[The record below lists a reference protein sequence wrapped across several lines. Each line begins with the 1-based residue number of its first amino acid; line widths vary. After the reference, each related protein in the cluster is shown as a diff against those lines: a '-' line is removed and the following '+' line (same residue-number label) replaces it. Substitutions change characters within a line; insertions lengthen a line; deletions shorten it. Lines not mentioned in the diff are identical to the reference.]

1 MKKLTL
7 AVAALVIGSS
17 VAHAQKASGEAMLS
31 FGKDNSYAVSVVS
44 RPAFTVAIGDK
55 LSVSGVAL
63 PSMLY
68 NGTAKS
74 WEPAI
79 GAGLV
84 VGLKQIHLGYN
95 VFKIGTKWTNFYGI
109 VVKF

>member
-17 VAHAQKASGEAMLS
+17 VVQAQKASGEAMIS
-31 FGKDNSYAVSVVS
+31 FAKDNNYAVSVVS
-44 RPAFTVAIGDK
+44 KPAFTVAIGDK

-63 PSMLY
+63 PSIVY
-68 NGTAKS
+68 SGIAKS
-74 WEPAI
+74 WDPSI

-84 VGLKQIHLGYN
+84 VGVKKIHLGYN
-95 VFKIGTKWTNFYGI
+95 VFKINAKWTNFYGI
-109 VVKF
+109 MVKF